1 MQVRACFDLPCSE
14 WTGRNQWWGLTPFIN
29 DSSTFIAHKS
39 CDHIHADSPI
49 IAYIHEQETE
59 SAVGAAR
66 MRTSHLLPSHA
77 AHALQHICHSF
88 RLISSCMLFSLH
100 NFAAANLKERWRPTG
115 VLWLHVTNCGTA
127 FQFILDKPTD
137 VNFEHG
143 VKILCSRFPV
153 GP

>member
-1 MQVRACFDLPCSE
+1 
-14 WTGRNQWWGLTPFIN
+14 
-29 DSSTFIAHKS
+29 
-39 CDHIHADSPI
+39 
-49 IAYIHEQETE
+49 
-59 SAVGAAR
+59 

-143 VKILCSRFPV
+143 VKKSYPPGFRRSLKTIIFMRPSKMLLQFLVCFQFYCKKKLFVSIVCHMLLYPHFSLVLTGIINSFNSCLCV
-153 GP
+153 VVV